1 MKTRLMAVAGIAA
14 ASLVLAACGGDD
26 NEPAQVAPAD
36 RTGTLNVWL
45 MQDAEGEAWAPIV
58 EQATAKF
65 KQTYPKVNVQV
76 TIQQWEGISDRLTT
90 AFAGTTPPDVVE
102 LGNTLAPKYASDGA
116 LAELTANKGDFENSG
131 SWLRTLEDAGTF
143 EGKLYAVPY
152 YAGSRVIT
160 YRKDMFDEAGITAIP
175 TSMDELKAA
184 ADKLNTTF
192 GDDPN
197 FSAFYIPGQHWY
209 LAGALIAD
217 QQDDQPA
224 PFAGFTDGHWAANVT
239 SPESVAGLTLFQE
252 LASKYSKAD
261 PTGNEAD
268 QANRMGGQGNIAMF
282 YGAGWEMGVVTNE
295 DDGDP
300 KLADKLGQFPLPSVT
315 PGQPAPAFLG
325 GSVLG
330 VSQKSTQ
337 QDLARAWIGAYTSND
352 VQTALVNATGSVP
365 NTTTLLGL
373 QPDNPAF
380 QAASRTWF
388 VPTSPNWASI
398 EEQRLLQN
406 ALVSIATGQA
416 SVTDAANTLNQEVDS
431 ILDAS

>member
-1 MKTRLMAVAGIAA
+1 VKTRLMAVASIAA

-26 NEPAQVAPAD
+26 EPAQVAPAD

-45 MQDAEGEAWAPIV
+45 MQDAEGDAWAPVV
-58 EQATAKF
+58 EQATIKF

-76 TIQQWEGISDRLTT
+76 TIQQWEGIGDRLTT

-102 LGNTLAPKYASDGA
+102 LGNTLAPSYAANGA
-116 LAELTANKGDFENSG
+116 LADISGNTSEFENSG
-131 SWLRTLEDAGTF
+131 TWLKTLQDAGTF
-143 EGKLYAVPY
+143 DGKLYAVPY
-152 YAGSRVIT
+152 SAGSRVIT
-160 YRKDMFDEAGITAIP
+160 YRKDMFEQAGVTSIP
-175 TSMDELKAA
+175 TSMDELEAA
-184 ADKLNTTF
+184 ADKLNAKF
-192 GDDPN
+192 GSDPN

-217 QQDDQPA
+217 QQGTSPA
-224 PFAGFTDGHWAANVT
+224 PWAGFADGNWLANVS
-239 SPESVAGLTLFQE
+239 SPESLAGLTLFEE

-300 KLADKLGQFPLPSVT
+300 SLTDKLAQFPLPSVT

-337 QDLARAWIGAYTSND
+337 QDLARAWIAAYTSND
-352 VQTALVNATGSVP
+352 VMTALVNATGSVP
-365 NTTTLLGL
+365 NTTSLLNL

-380 QAASRTWF
+380 QAAERTWF
-388 VPTSPNWASI
+388 VPTSPQWATV
-398 EEQRLLQN
+398 EEQRVLQN
-406 ALVSIATGQA
+406 GLVSIVSGQA
-416 SVTDAANTLNQEVDS
+416 SVNDAANTMNQEVDS
-431 ILDAS
+431 ILSGS

>member
-1 MKTRLMAVAGIAA
+1 MKTRLMAVASIAA

-26 NEPAQVAPAD
+26 EPAQVAPAD

-45 MQDAEGEAWAPIV
+45 MQDAEGDAWAPVV
-58 EQATAKF
+58 EQATIKF

-76 TIQQWEGISDRLTT
+76 TIQQWEGIGDRLTT

-102 LGNTLAPKYASDGA
+102 LGNTLAPSYAANGA
-116 LAELTANKGDFENSG
+116 LADISGNTSEFENSG
-131 SWLRTLEDAGTF
+131 TWLKTLQDAGTF
-143 EGKLYAVPY
+143 DGKLYAVPY

-160 YRKDMFDEAGITAIP
+160 YRKDMFEQAGVTSIP
-175 TSMDELKAA
+175 TSMDELEAA
-184 ADKLNTTF
+184 ADKLNAKF
-192 GDDPN
+192 GSDPN

-217 QQDDQPA
+217 QQGTSPA
-224 PFAGFTDGHWAANVT
+224 PWAGFADGNWLANVS
-239 SPESVAGLTLFQE
+239 SPESLAGLTLFEE

-300 KLADKLGQFPLPSVT
+300 SLTDKLAQFPLPSVT

-337 QDLARAWIGAYTSND
+337 QDLARAWIAAYTSND
-352 VQTALVNATGSVP
+352 VMTALVNATGSVP
-365 NTTTLLGL
+365 NTTSLLNL

-380 QAASRTWF
+380 QAAERTWF
-388 VPTSPNWASI
+388 VPTSPQWATV
-398 EEQRLLQN
+398 EEQRVLQN
-406 ALVSIATGQA
+406 GLVSIVSGQA
-416 SVTDAANTLNQEVDS
+416 SVNDAANTMNQEVDS
-431 ILDAS
+431 ILSGS